1 MERRGSDKYPAA
13 FLQKTFKELEAAG
26 KTKAAGAG
34 AEEEGVDEGEGVKEE
49 DTAGTAGNG
58 EGQA

>member
-26 KTKAAGAG
+26 KTAINDATADGINAASESKAM
-34 AEEEGVDEGEGVKEE
+34 KEE
-49 DTAGTAGNG
+49 DTG
-58 EGQA
+58 EGGDDA